1 MTLITLYLIITT
13 VWSISNISGKNLSS
27 SQNQVAF
34 RLVTVVLKSLKLP
47 YNMTA
52 NALHQ
57 VLHWWAWCTCRMASL
72 VPTAERVPRPFHTY
86 LNEDIPP
93 LFLDS
98 LFALVNLFCGY
109 CTPILKALLQTNLSF
124 PGDSVVKNPPANT
137 GDTGS
142 MPGWGRVPGEGNG
155 NPLQYSCLGNPM
167 GKSIIT
173 HQVIST
179 LTSLVKHNGSWSRT
193 AKPTVAAK
201 VILPVWHSGA
211 GTGTQHAPSQ
221 YQPE

>member
-1 MTLITLYLIITT
+1 MLTQCCSLLCPLQMTLITLYLIITT

-57 VLHWWAWCTCRMASL
+57 VLHWWARCTCRMASL
-72 VPTAERVPRPFHTY
+72 VPTAEGVPRPFHTY

-109 CTPILKALLQTNLSF
+109 LHLYLRHCYKQI
-124 PGDSVVKNPPANT
+124 
-137 GDTGS
+137 
-142 MPGWGRVPGEGNG
+142 
-155 NPLQYSCLGNPM
+155 
-167 GKSIIT
+167 
-173 HQVIST
+173 
-179 LTSLVKHNGSWSRT
+179 
-193 AKPTVAAK
+193 
-201 VILPVWHSGA
+201 
-211 GTGTQHAPSQ
+211 
-221 YQPE
+221 